1 MIFRKTGFLLAFAL
15 IGSAHL
21 VGQTKFEAKGARP
34 NIIFIMVDDLGYGD
48 LGVFYQ
54 KLREQQG
61 DLPVQFTPALDEMA
75 QQGAIFSHQYSNA
88 PVCAP
93 SRASF
98 LTGMNQGNAHVRN
111 NQFDKALEN
120 NHTVATVLRTAGYQT
135 AAVGKWGLQGEDEAA
150 KPHWPGHPLQRGFD
164 YYYGYMRHS
173 DGHEHYPTEGIY
185 RGKKEVWEN
194 YLEVSTGLAKC
205 YTTDLWTAVAKR
217 WIVEQQK
224 IDRPFF
230 LFLAYD
236 APHAV
241 LELPTGAYPA
251 GGGLKGGVQWLGK
264 KGNMINTANGT
275 PDTYVDPLY
284 AHATYD
290 DDHNPSTAAVAWPD
304 TYKRYATS
312 VKRLDDGVRDIL
324 QLLKDLHIDDNTL
337 VVFTSD
343 NGPSDESYL
352 PKDFAY
358 NSPTFFGS
366 YGPFDGIKRD
376 CLEGGLRLPVI
387 AKWPNLIK
395 SGVDIEQPSLLS
407 DWMATFADAAG
418 VAIPARIDGVSLLP
432 SMMGKTDAPQS
443 NIYVEYAF
451 GGKTPSYP
459 EFNAVHRGRKRGE
472 MQMLRLGDIV
482 GLRCNIQDYNDIF
495 ELYDIVK
502 DPKQIHNLAGR
513 PEMKDIQKRM
523 QAQALQSRRADTE
536 AKRPYDGVAIPAAAK
551 KNVKKG
557 LKYQFYKGNFPYVT
571 SYFNVT
577 TSRSGKITNL
587 AQQKLKRNGMMVYE
601 GFINVP
607 ETANYT
613 LTLKTSSKAIV
624 KLHQALAIDADYGYV
639 PNSKVR
645 YTTVLEKGLHPI
657 KIYRLQKENEDLDV
671 DLTLTSDQV
680 KLKHITSYLCH

>member
-1 MIFRKTGFLLAFAL
+1 MILKKTPFLLVLAL
-15 IGSAHL
+15 FSTVPL
-21 VGQTKFEAKGARP
+21 FGQIKFHDKGVRP

-61 DLPVQFTPALDEMA
+61 NLPFQFTPALDEMA

-120 NHTVATVLRTAGYQT
+120 NHTVATVMRTAGYHT

-150 KPHWPGHPLQRGFD
+150 KPNWPGHPLQRGFD
-164 YYYGYMRHS
+164 YYYGYMRHA
-173 DGHEHYPTEGIY
+173 DGHEHYPAEGIY

-194 YLEVSTGLAKC
+194 YKEVSSGLANC

-217 WIVEQQK
+217 WIVEQQNTNG
-224 IDRPFF
+224 PFF

-241 LELPTGAYPA
+241 LELPTGEYPS
-251 GGGLKGGVQWLGK
+251 GGGLNGGMQWIGK
-264 KGNMINTANGT
+264 EGNMINTANGT
-275 PDTYVDPLY
+275 PDTYVNPLY

-290 DDHNPSTAAVAWPD
+290 DDHNPLTAAAFWPE

-376 CLEGGLRLPVI
+376 CLEGGLRMPVI

-395 SGVDIEQPSLLS
+395 SGLDIQQPSMLS

-418 VAIPARIDGVSLLP
+418 VAVPARIDGVSLLP
-432 SMMGKTDAPQS
+432 SLMGKTDAPKS
-443 NIYVEYAF
+443 NMYVEYAF
-451 GGKTPSYP
+451 GGRTPNYS
-459 EFNAVHRGRKRGE
+459 EFDAAHRGRKRGE

-482 GLRCNIQDYNDIF
+482 GLRYDIQAYDDVF

-502 DPKQIHNLAGR
+502 DPKQINNLAER
-513 PEMKDIQKRM
+513 PEMKDIQRKM
-523 QAQALQSRRADTE
+523 QTKVLQSRRSDRE
-536 AKRPYDGVAIPAAAK
+536 AKRPYDNVPIPATVK

-557 LKYQFYKGNFPYVT
+557 LKYHFYKGDFPYVT
-571 SYFNVT
+571 SNFNIK
-577 TSRSGKITNL
+577 TSRSGKIINL
-587 AQQKLKRNGMMVYE
+587 AQEKLNSNGMMVYE

-607 ETANYT
+607 ETASYT
-613 LTLKTSSKAIV
+613 LAIETSGKAII
-624 KLHQALAIDADYGYV
+624 KLHEALAIDADYGYV
-639 PNSKVR
+639 PNSKVL
-645 YTTVLEKGLHPI
+645 YKTVLEKGLHPI
-657 KIYRLQKENEDLDV
+657 KIYLLQKENEVLEV
-671 DLTLTSDQV
+671 DLTLISEQV
-680 KLKHITSYLCH
+680 KLKDITNYLCH